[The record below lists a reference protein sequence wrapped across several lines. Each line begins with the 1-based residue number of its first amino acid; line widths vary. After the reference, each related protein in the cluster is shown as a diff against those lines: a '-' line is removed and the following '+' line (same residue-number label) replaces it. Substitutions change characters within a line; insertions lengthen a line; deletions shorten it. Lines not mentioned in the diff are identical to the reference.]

1 MHSYL
6 KFQTSIQNTGSCL
19 TCAVLELLVYQSAPH
34 CPGSR
39 CEAESAL
46 QEDASISA
54 KQNRTLVEKES
65 LDNLSTYNIQP
76 LLLTHLSVSVIV

>member
-19 TCAVLELLVYQSAPH
+19 TCAVLELLMYQSAPH

-54 KQNRTLVEKES
+54 
-65 LDNLSTYNIQP
+65 
-76 LLLTHLSVSVIV
+76 